1 MGVRGLTGSL
11 GRLLKRLRDRS
22 LVSAACNV
30 VIGEAMAARLKARL
44 REGNDRVRVIHNW
57 ADGEAISPMAAEVN
71 TLRRR
76 WGLEGKFVVGYSGNM
91 GRVHEFGTMLG
102 AARALRDDE
111 RFEFL
116 FIGDGAR
123 RPEIERRVE
132 EWKLSNVTFRPYQPR
147 DQLGKSLNVPDV
159 HLVSMRPELEGLML
173 PSKIYGIAAAGRP
186 AVFIGDPEG
195 EIARLLKEEQCGYSV
210 AQGDSATLV
219 KQLQVLANDASLC
232 QRMGRN
238 ARAMFERR
246 FDKPIALKAWRE
258 LLLSL

>member
-1 MGVRGLTGSL
+1 
-11 GRLLKRLRDRS
+11 
-22 LVSAACNV
+22 
-30 VIGEAMAARLKARL
+30 
-44 REGNDRVRVIHNW
+44 
-57 ADGEAISPMAAEVN
+57 
-71 TLRRR
+71 
-76 WGLEGKFVVGYSGNM
+76 
-91 GRVHEFGTMLG
+91 
-102 AARALRDDE
+102 
-111 RFEFL
+111 
-116 FIGDGAR
+116 
-123 RPEIERRVE
+123 VE